1 VPTSDS
7 AESTHATSERNLLNY
22 AAKNAK
28 GLRFA
33 IAALPLFLALAVW
46 QFYLFVTFKGAN
58 GTLESHGGYIH
69 LVIAMFVALLA
80 CITGFLVLFVF
91 LRRDREDE
99 LHITSLR

>member
-1 VPTSDS
+1 
-7 AESTHATSERNLLNY
+7 LNY
-22 AAKNAK
+22 AAKKTK
-28 GLRFA
+28 GLGVS

-46 QFYLFVTFKGAN
+46 QFYLFVTFRGAN

-69 LVIAMFVALLA
+69 LVIAICVALLA
-80 CITGFLVLFVF
+80 CITGFFVFSVF